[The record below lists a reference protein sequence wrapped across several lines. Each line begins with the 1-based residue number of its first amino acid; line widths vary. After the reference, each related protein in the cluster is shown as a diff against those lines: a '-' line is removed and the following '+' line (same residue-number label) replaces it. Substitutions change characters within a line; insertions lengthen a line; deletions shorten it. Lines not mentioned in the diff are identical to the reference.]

1 MQHICIES
9 VLDDENDV
17 FCHLAVAGLA
27 VSARHPAGAGDWPG
41 DGGIDEV
48 DEVDGQDD
56 SEEDEDE
63 DEKSEE
69 DGGQYG
75 DDEEEDE
82 KRETPGHSP
91 IALAHLG
98 PDVRAKSPQGGR
110 HPDHGSKDEE
120 SKLSHLLLSGQD
132 KGFLRPLTAEVGH

>member
-1 MQHICIES
+1 M
-9 VLDDENDV
+9 LDDERDGEV
-17 FCHLAVAGLA
+17 FRHLAVADLA
-27 VSARHPAGAGDWPG
+27 VSARHPAGAGDWPVHG
-41 DGGIDEV
+41 
-48 DEVDGQDD
+48 EVDGQDD

-63 DEKSEE
+63 DDKSEE

-75 DDEEEDE
+75 DDE
-82 KRETPGHSP
+82 KRENPGHSP
-91 IALAHLG
+91 VALAHLG
-98 PDVRAKSPQGGR
+98 PDVGAKSPQGGR

>member
-63 DEKSEE
+63 DDKSEE

-75 DDEEEDE
+75 DDE
-82 KRETPGHSP
+82 KRENPGHSP
-91 IALAHLG
+91 VALAHLG
-98 PDVRAKSPQGGR
+98 PHIGAESLQGSR
-110 HPDHGSKDEE
+110 HADHSSKEE
-120 SKLSHLLLSGQD
+120 ETKLSHLLFSGQD
-132 KGFLRPLTAEVGH
+132 KGFLRPLTAEVKH

>member
-1 MQHICIES
+1 MMKF
-9 VLDDENDV
+9 

-63 DEKSEE
+63 DMKSEEDEDEDEKSEE

-82 KRETPGHSP
+82 KREPRSLTRRTCTPWP
-91 IALAHLG
+91 
-98 PDVRAKSPQGGR
+98 
-110 HPDHGSKDEE
+110 
-120 SKLSHLLLSGQD
+120 
-132 KGFLRPLTAEVGH
+132 